1 MIKRRK
7 NTIAG
12 MGNKVEETSESKTIK
27 RWKIRQWGCL
37 TSGKEKSQKKVTGA
51 H

>member
-1 MIKRRK
+1 MIKNMIKRRK

-27 RWKIRQWGCL
+27 R
-37 TSGKEKSQKKVTGA
+37 
-51 H
+51 